1 MGRYGWTG
9 RLRHGLWLC
18 KCDHWN
24 YYRTLTLRIDAYC
37 HRQGCG
43 YRARVVLDR
52 QHRKGGRDRKVV
64 VNEYP
69 NYRPAASI
77 RIEQKERNRYQRQKL
92 EQSERMLLKLDRGE
106 FHTAKVLQ
114 EAIDEAERERHGVIF
129 RLKLRKNRF
138 VRSRITGDS
147 EWVIE
152 KED

>member
-1 MGRYGWTG
+1 MGCGCVNATIGIITGLLHFELTPIAIARGVDIGRGLSSTGNTG
-9 RLRHGLWLC
+9 R
-18 KCDHWN
+18 
-24 YYRTLTLRIDAYC
+24 
-37 HRQGCG
+37 
-43 YRARVVLDR
+43 
-52 QHRKGGRDRKVV
+52 GGRDRKVV